1 MKDIATPF
9 DPQRRS
15 AEERNVGARAALV
28 AYLRLLAACIEDEA
42 DMLEEEP
49 ARAGQLLARFRS
61 EVLDMTLG
69 DAPVEALLQRTRQD
83 RVYRKK

>member
-1 MKDIATPF
+1 VSDITVPLR
-9 DPQRRS
+9 PERRPVEQRNS
-15 AEERNVGARAALV
+15 SARAALV

-49 ARAGQLLARFRS
+49 ERAAQLVARFRG

-83 RVYRKK
+83 RAYRKT

>member
-1 MKDIATPF
+1 MSDITVPLR
-9 DPQRRS
+9 PERRPLEQRNS
-15 AEERNVGARAALV
+15 SARAALV

-49 ARAGQLLARFRS
+49 ERAAQLVARFRG

-83 RVYRKK
+83 RAYRKT